1 MRPTIQQ
8 QQSSGSDAHDY
19 AFPSLLIFV
28 PSTTS
33 VHGRL
38 AWLSSLVGLLQYVSR
53 CACGDGHT
61 EPREGGGDPSR
72 APREFHRSGTGGNV
86 LSLN

>member
-53 CACGDGHT
+53 CACGDRGT
-61 EPREGGGDPSR
+61 QSPGRGGGILLEHP
-72 APREFHRSGTGGNV
+72 GNFTAV
-86 LSLN
+86 ERGEMFSV